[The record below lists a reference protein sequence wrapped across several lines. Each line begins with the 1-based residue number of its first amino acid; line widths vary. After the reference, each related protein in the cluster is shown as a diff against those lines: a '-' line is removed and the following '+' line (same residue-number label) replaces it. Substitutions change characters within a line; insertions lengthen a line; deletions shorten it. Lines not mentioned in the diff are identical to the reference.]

1 MNTHMR
7 TGIKE
12 IRSPINVLI
21 PAELKQRAICLGI
34 PFSRTL
40 EEALVARIVDLERAQ
55 LGGKPT
61 PEHQP
66 VDQEAS
72 NIAP

>member
-1 MNTHMR
+1 MH
-7 TGIKE
+7 TGTPVV
-12 IRSPINVLI
+12 RSAVNAVI
-21 PAELKQRAICLGI
+21 PSELKQRAIHLGI

-40 EEALVARIVDLERAQ
+40 EEALIARIEEDLERAQ

-66 VDQEAS
+66 VDQEAR
-72 NIAP
+72 NIAPRDI